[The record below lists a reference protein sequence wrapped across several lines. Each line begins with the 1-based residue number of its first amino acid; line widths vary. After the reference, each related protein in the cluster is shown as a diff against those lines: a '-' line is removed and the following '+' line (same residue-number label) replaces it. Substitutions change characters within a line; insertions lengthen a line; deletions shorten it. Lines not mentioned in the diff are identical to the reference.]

1 MKKDIRD
8 IAERFGCIIIYFF
21 GSQAD
26 MGKRYIEG
34 EDIKPDIFSDLDIAV
49 VFENPP
55 IEAMKIYGN
64 LFKEISKALDLF
76 SIDLVFMH
84 DVDTLFQYEIIKG
97 SRVYEKDERIADEF
111 EEKIMKIAGDL
122 SFKERILKHEIM
134 EAIED
139 GYIELEYKAAA

>member
-122 SFKERILKHEIM
+122 SFKEKILKHEIM

>member
-84 DVDTLFQYEIIKG
+84 EVDALFQYEIIKG
-97 SRVYEKDERIADEF
+97 LRVYEKDERIADEF
-111 EEKIMKIAGDL
+111 EERIMKIAGDL

-139 GYIELEYKAAA
+139 GYIELEYKAAV